1 MKNIP
6 MFTTENGAASLFL
19 QEIPYCRRAHIK
31 LRATQSPAALLDEC
45 VSFCRACGAEFIDAS
60 GHPYL
65 EKYPLITSVIE
76 MQRGTEGMETTDAAL
91 FPVLSEN
98 VSAWREIYNRR
109 MENIPNAAYMIPA
122 EEKTLLDSGDGY
134 YIHRNG
140 QLLGIGRASGD
151 TIDLVIAEQSGAGK
165 DVVLALAS
173 LLTADTVK
181 LTVASANLR
190 AVRLYERLGF
200 IPTKELSRW
209 YRIV

>member
-1 MKNIP
+1 MNEAYERQKELSNSK
-6 MFTTENGAASLFL
+6 SLSTKCSIL
-19 QEIPYCRRAHIK
+19 CDK
-31 LRATQSPAALLDEC
+31 
-45 VSFCRACGAEFIDAS
+45 
-60 GHPYL
+60 
-65 EKYPLITSVIE
+65 
-76 MQRGTEGMETTDAAL
+76 
-91 FPVLSEN
+91 
-98 VSAWREIYNRR
+98 
-109 MENIPNAAYMIPA
+109 IPA

-173 LLTADTVK
+173 LLTADTVR